1 MSPVALS
8 TGVAAVCLLLSLGA
22 VVVLSLLVGAGP
34 LAVLGA
40 LAEGALGSRQ
50 ALISTL
56 RELVPIA
63 LTGLAFFL
71 PLRAGFFNIGGQGQ
85 LELGALA
92 AITVVTTLQAHP
104 AVTIGAAVLAAA
116 VVGAAALLLS
126 LALKLARGASEVT
139 TTIMVNFAAV
149 EFTMA
154 MVTGPMKDPSAFFG
168 TTFPVPGAFRLP
180 TLLGDGGIHLGIGL
194 GVLLV
199 LLVHWLTRATVFGFH
214 LRAVGG
220 NATAARIA
228 GIPVN
233 RVLAG
238 TIVIAGAL
246 AGIAGAFQVLGV
258 VYRVAEGWSK
268 PWGFTGILAALLG
281 GSPAGVLAS
290 AFLLASLESG
300 ARHMQAMTGVPS
312 ALVYVLQA
320 LPVLLFL
327 SLKALPAVRRLGADG
342 VAGRAQEPRASGALP

>member
-1 MSPVALS
+1 MALS
-8 TGVAAVCLLLSLGA
+8 TGVAAVCLAVSLA
-22 VVVLSLLVGAGP
+22 TVIALSLLVGAGP

-63 LTGLAFFL
+63 LAGLAFLL

-92 AITVVTTLQAHP
+92 AITVVTTLRAHP
-104 AVTIGAAVLAAA
+104 LVTMGAAMLAAAAVGAAV
-116 VVGAAALLLS
+116 LLLS
-126 LALKLARGASEVT
+126 LALKLTRGASEVT
-139 TTIMVNFAAV
+139 TTIMVNFAV
-149 EFTMA
+149 LEFTLA

-168 TTFPVPGAFRLP
+168 TTFPVPDAFRLP
-180 TLLGDGGIHLGIGL
+180 ALPGGSGVHLGIWL

-199 LLVHWLTRATVFGFH
+199 LLVHWITRATVFGFH

-220 NATAARIA
+220 NATAAKIA
-228 GIPVN
+228 GLPVN
-233 RVLAG
+233 RVLAA
-238 TIVIAGAL
+238 TIAIAGAL

-258 VYRVAEGWSK
+258 VHRVAEGWSK

-281 GSPAGVLAS
+281 GSPAGVLTA

-327 SLKALPAVRRLGADG
+327 SLKALPAVRRLAADG
-342 VAGRAQEPRASGALP
+342 TAARLRERQASGALS